1 MNQSELN
8 AALAADDQLEI
19 SKLQESLEYIKN
31 CSNKVIDYVVFEL
44 ETELKERDLAR
55 QQLEGFKQP
64 LPPKLGQG

>member
-44 ETELKERDLAR
+44 QLEIMERDLGWPKK
-55 QQLEGFKQP
+55 QQDATKP
-64 LPPKLGQG
+64 LTGDKV

>member
-19 SKLQESLEYIKN
+19 SKLQESLEYMKN

-44 ETELKERDLAR
+44 ETELRERGLVRAQDAT
-55 QQLEGFKQP
+55 KP
-64 LPPKLGQG
+64 LTGDKG

>member
-19 SKLQESLEYIKN
+19 SKLQESLEYMKN

-44 ETELKERDLAR
+44 ETELRERGLVRAQDAT
-55 QQLEGFKQP
+55 KP
-64 LPPKLGQG
+64 LTGDKV